1 MVKIESKRMNGQDR
15 KLNLIYIINSK
26 DNRRYYKKNR
36 VMIIIDLLRFQMLNY
51 LFFFVILVK
60 YIICIFIIYRGLIKV
75 LIDVIEFLIEMVG
88 CFWIFMDIF

>member
-1 MVKIESKRMNGQDR
+1 
-15 KLNLIYIINSK
+15 
-26 DNRRYYKKNR
+26 
-36 VMIIIDLLRFQMLNY
+36 MLNY

-88 CFWIFMDIF
+88 CFWIFMDIFWKNKRLEIKWEILKLKNNYILVGL